1 MIVQQGKIILFC
13 TRIESHSVIR
23 TIKLYRMKSALL
35 LTAFLALFMI
45 SGPLHSEE
53 IDTILNNVQLNEVVI
68 QSFKQDNRLKTAPLS
83 VSVVTGT
90 EIRNRSITDI
100 KEFSSFIPNFFMPD
114 YGSKLTS
121 PVYIRGIGSKINAP
135 SVGLYVDGVPYF
147 EKSAFDFDLAE
158 IANIEILRGPQ
169 GTLYGRN
176 TMGGIINIY
185 TRSPF
190 IYKGTTIRGG
200 LGTYADRTAGLSHYG
215 KINETFGYTFSG
227 DYSHRGG
234 FFTNQY
240 TGKKADE
247 SNAGSGRIRL
257 EWRPAGQW
265 TFQLQSSVD
274 YSDQGGYPYA
284 QVDSATQK
292 PGAVNY
298 NDYSLYKRLISTTGL
313 TVGYIG
319 KSFSLNSQTAF
330 QYLTDEQ
337 GIDQDFTAADIY
349 FARQDQTQRMLSQ
362 EINLKSNTGKN
373 YQWLFG
379 AFGFRQGVD
388 NEVILE
394 YKAQQ
399 YETDKL
405 YDNPTYGL
413 ALYHQSVFN
422 DLLTDGL
429 SLTLGLR
436 YDYEKASTGYTAYK
450 QTADT
455 RTETD
460 AYDNDLKFDQLTP
473 RIVLQYLFPSNQT
486 LYASVTKG
494 YKTGG
499 FNTSFERE
507 EDRSFKPEYS
517 WNYELGSKLH
527 FSDNR
532 LRTEIALFYIDWR
545 NQQIYQVLPSGRGQM
560 LKNAGRS
567 FSKGVEISVQANP
580 VNGLMLQ
587 AGYGFTYAKFKDYK
601 QSETIDYSDNYL
613 PMAPAHTLSI
623 GADYTLSY
631 VGPRIDQLTF
641 SMSYNGTGKFYWNDN
656 NKVSEPYY
664 GILNGRIAATM
675 GVVSLA
681 VWGKNIGRQDYTA
694 YYFETSGKGF
704 AQKGKP
710 FTYGADLSF
719 HF

>member
-1 MIVQQGKIILFC
+1 MKFSTLII
-13 TRIESHSVIR
+13 
-23 TIKLYRMKSALL
+23 ALL
-35 LTAFLALFMI
+35 IL
-45 SGPLHSEE
+45 SNPLHGEE
-53 IDTILNNVQLNEVVI
+53 TDTLVNNVQLKELVV
-68 QSFKQDNRLKTAPLS
+68 QSFKQDNRLQTAPLS

-90 EIRNRSITDI
+90 EMRNRSITDI
-100 KEFSSFIPNFFMPD
+100 KEFSSWVPNFFMPD

-158 IANIEILRGPQ
+158 IAGVEVLRGPQ

-176 TMGGIINIY
+176 TMGGIINIH

-190 IYKGTTIRGG
+190 TYKGTTIKGG
-200 LGTYADRTAGLSHYG
+200 LGNYADRSLGMSHYG
-215 KINETFGYTFSG
+215 KANDTFGYAVSG
-227 DYSHRGG
+227 DYSHLGG

-247 SNAGSGRIRL
+247 SDAGSGRVRL
-257 EWRPAGQW
+257 EWRPAGPW

-284 QVDSATQK
+284 LVDSFTRK
-292 PGAVNY
+292 PGEVNY
-298 NDYSLYKRLISTTGL
+298 NDYSSYKRLISTSGL
-313 TVGYIG
+313 TLGYIG
-319 KSFSLNSQTAF
+319 NGFSLNSQTAF

-337 GIDQDFTAADIY
+337 GIDQDFTTAHIY

-362 EINLKSNTGKN
+362 EINLKSNTGSN

-379 AFGFRQGVD
+379 AFGFWQGVD

-405 YDNPTYGL
+405 YDNPTYGI
-413 ALYHQSVFN
+413 ALYHQSVIDN
-422 DLLTDGL
+422 LLTDGL

-436 YDYEKASTGYTAYK
+436 YDHEKASTDYIAYK
-450 QTADT
+450 QTVDT
-455 RTETD
+455 RTQTD
-460 AYDNDLKFDQLTP
+460 TYSHELKFDQLTP
-473 RIVLQYLFPSNQT
+473 RIVLQYLFPSTQT

-499 FNTSFERE
+499 FNTSFERD

-527 FSDNR
+527 FFDNL
-532 LRTEIALFYIDWR
+532 LRAEIALFYIDWR

-567 FSKGVEISVQANP
+567 FSEGVEASLQANP
-580 VNGLMLQ
+580 LNGLMLQ
-587 AGYGFTYAKFKDYK
+587 AGYGFTYAKFKDYR
-601 QSETIDYSDNYL
+601 QSEKVDYSDNYL
-613 PMAPAHTLSI
+613 PMAPAHTLSL
-623 GADYTLSY
+623 GADYTLSS
-631 VGPRIDQLTF
+631 VGPGIDRLTF
-641 SMSYNGTGKFYWNDN
+641 SLSYNGTGKFYWNDN

-664 GILNGRIAATM
+664 GILNGRIAATL
-675 GVVSLA
+675 GAVTLA
-681 VWGKNIGRQDYTA
+681 VWEKNIGQQDYNA

-704 AQKGKP
+704 AQAGKP
-710 FTYGADLSF
+710 FTCGVDLSF

>member
-1 MIVQQGKIILFC
+1 MKFAVLPVIIL
-13 TRIESHSVIR
+13 I
-23 TIKLYRMKSALL
+23 LL
-35 LTAFLALFMI
+35 IL
-45 SGPLHSEE
+45 SPPLHSEE
-53 IDTILNNVQLNEVVI
+53 IDTLMNNVQLEEVVV

-90 EIRNRSITDI
+90 EIRNRSIIDI
-100 KEFSSFIPNFFMPD
+100 KEFSSFVPNFFMPD

-147 EKSAFDFDLAE
+147 EKSAFDFDLSE
-158 IANIEILRGPQ
+158 ISSVEILRGPQ

-185 TRSPF
+185 TQSPF
-190 IYKGTTIRGG
+190 TYKGTTIRGG
-200 LGTYADRTAGLSHYG
+200 LGNYADRTAGFSHYG
-215 KINETFGYTFSG
+215 KVNETFGYTFSG
-227 DYSHRGG
+227 DYSHLGG

-247 SNAGSGRIRL
+247 SDSGSGRIRL

-284 QVDSATQK
+284 QVDSATRK
-292 PGAVNY
+292 PGEVNY
-298 NDYSLYKRLISTTGL
+298 NDYSSYKRLISTSGL
-313 TVGYIG
+313 TLGYIG
-319 KSFSLNSQTAF
+319 NSFSLNSQTAF

-337 GIDQDFTAADIY
+337 GIDQDFTAASVY

-362 EINLKSNTGKN
+362 EINLKSNTGKD

-379 AFGFRQGVD
+379 AFGFWQGVD

-422 DLLTDGL
+422 NLLTDGL

-436 YDYEKASTGYTAYK
+436 YDHEKASTDYIAYK
-450 QTADT
+450 QTFDT

-460 AYDNDLKFDQLTP
+460 SYDHDLKFDQLTP
-473 RIVLQYLFPSNQT
+473 RIVLQYLFPSKQT

-499 FNTSFERE
+499 FNTSFERD

-527 FSDNR
+527 FFDNR
-532 LRTEIALFYIDWR
+532 LRAEIALFYIDWR

-567 FSKGVEISVQANP
+567 FSEGLEVSLQANP

-601 QSETIDYSDNYL
+601 QSETVDYSDNYL
-613 PMAPAHTLSI
+613 PMAPAHTLSL

-631 VGPRIDQLTF
+631 VGPWIDRLTF

-664 GILNGRIAATM
+664 GILNGRIAATK
-675 GVVSLA
+675 GVLSLA
-681 VWGKNIGRQDYTA
+681 VWGKNIGQQDYIA

-710 FTYGADLSF
+710 FTYGVDLAF